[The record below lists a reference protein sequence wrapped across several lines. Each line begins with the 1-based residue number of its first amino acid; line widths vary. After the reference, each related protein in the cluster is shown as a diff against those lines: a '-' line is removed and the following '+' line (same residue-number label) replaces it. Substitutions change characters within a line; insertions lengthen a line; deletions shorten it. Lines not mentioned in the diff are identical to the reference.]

1 MASSSVPVYLKD
13 ENLTQETRDLLS
25 SLPSEKGWLVSQMYQ
40 FEGSWQTQALVQGI
54 VNCQKHF
61 EANDSYVI
69 LATLAK
75 SGTTWLKALLFA
87 LSHRHKFPVSGKH
100 PLLVTNPHSLV
111 PYLEGDYC
119 VSPEVNFSELPS
131 PRLMQ
136 THLTHHSLPVSIKSS
151 SCKIVYCCRNPKDL
165 FVSIWHFGRR
175 LAPEE
180 TAEYPIETAVEAFCK
195 GKFIGGPFSDH
206 NPNKVLFVTYEELK
220 KQTEVEVKRIAEF
233 IGCGFTAE
241 EEVSEIVKLCSF
253 ESLSSLEVNRQGKL
267 PNGIESNAFFKKGK
281 VGAWRDTL
289 SESLAEVID
298 RAAEEK
304 FGGSGLKLSS

>member
-40 FEGSWQTQALVQGI
+40 FEGSWQTQALVQGN

-61 EANDSYVI
+61 EANDSDVI

-87 LSHRHKFPVSGKH
+87 LIHRHKFPVSGKH

-151 SCKIVYCCRNPKDL
+151 S
-165 FVSIWHFGRR
+165 SM
-175 LAPEE
+175 
-180 TAEYPIETAVEAFCK
+180 
-195 GKFIGGPFSDH
+195 
-206 NPNKVLFVTYEELK
+206 
-220 KQTEVEVKRIAEF
+220 
-233 IGCGFTAE
+233 
-241 EEVSEIVKLCSF
+241 
-253 ESLSSLEVNRQGKL
+253 SSSSSSVPDYL
-267 PNGIESNAFFKKGK
+267 
-281 VGAWRDTL
+281 RDENLT
-289 SESLAEVID
+289 
-298 RAAEEK
+298 
-304 FGGSGLKLSS
+304 

>member
-136 THLTHHSLPVSIKSS
+136 THLTHHSLP
-151 SCKIVYCCRNPKDL
+151 
-165 FVSIWHFGRR
+165 
-175 LAPEE
+175 
-180 TAEYPIETAVEAFCK
+180 EYWYESRK
-195 GKFIGGPFSDH
+195 